1 MHPRNSIIQHCTA
14 IEFHHCV
21 VKYKIYI
28 VKQFIE
34 KKNENLCTTTK
45 HIFLLLIA
53 VTIVT
58 PLIIFCVL
66 LFNSIQFFMINFWIL
81 NRKYEIIDVYLENL

>member
-34 KKNENLCTTTK
+34 KKWKSMYDNKAYIFVTNSRNYCYAPNYILCV
-45 HIFLLLIA
+45 A
-53 VTIVT
+53 V
-58 PLIIFCVL
+58 
-66 LFNSIQFFMINFWIL
+66 
-81 NRKYEIIDVYLENL
+81 